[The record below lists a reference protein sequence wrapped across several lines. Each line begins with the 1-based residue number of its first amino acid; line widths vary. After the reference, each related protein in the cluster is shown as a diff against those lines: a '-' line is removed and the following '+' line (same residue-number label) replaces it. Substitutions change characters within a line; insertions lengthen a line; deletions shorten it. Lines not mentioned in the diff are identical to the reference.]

1 VTLRRAQAT
10 GTYSTLESHMVFDG
24 IIFDFNGVLWWDG
37 HLQQRSWRQ
46 FSAQIRGKPLSD
58 EEMAVHVHGR
68 YNGHTLA
75 YLLGRPVGGTELHQ
89 LIQQKEIIYRQ
100 MCLDQGDGFQLSDG
114 AVELL
119 DFLVFHDI
127 PRTIATAS
135 ERTNVDFFREH
146 LDLDRWFDPGLI
158 VYDDGRRP
166 GKPAPD
172 IYLQAAANLG
182 LSPDRCVVVEDSLSG
197 LRAAHAAGVGYLVAL
212 GPGASQGRLARIEGV
227 ARVVESLREVPKEAL
242 FLRTASAG
250 LDDPALAEHLETG
263 GEP

>member
-1 VTLRRAQAT
+1 
-10 GTYSTLESHMVFDG
+10 MVFDG

-37 HLQQRSWRQ
+37 HLQQRSWRR

-68 YNGHTLA
+68 NNGHTLA
-75 YLLGRPVGGTELHQ
+75 YLLGRPVGAAELHQ

-100 MCLDQGDGFQLSDG
+100 MCLGQGDGFQLSDG

-119 DFLVFHDI
+119 DFLVFHGL

-146 LDLDRWFDPGLI
+146 LDLDRWFDPALI
-158 VYDDGRRP
+158 VYDDGTRP
-166 GKPAPD
+166 GKPAPH
-172 IYLQAAANLG
+172 IYLQAAANLD
-182 LSPDRCVVVEDSLSG
+182 LSPDRCVVVEDSRSG
-197 LRAAHAAGVGYLVAL
+197 LQAAHAAGAGYLVAL
-212 GPGASQGRLARIEGV
+212 GPGASHGRLARVEGV
-227 ARVVESLREVPKEAL
+227 ARVVESLRQIPKESL
-242 FLRTASAG
+242 FLHAASAD
-250 LDDPALAEHLETG
+250 LDDSALGAFLDTG